1 MQQIGS
7 HFKGTPQMTNMF
19 EGDDETPWLTP
30 KELHALGFSMIL
42 YPTTLLFQ
50 IVNTLQL
57 ALDHL
62 KDGKQASKKDAVS
75 LAQYEEI
82 VGLNH
87 WARIEKR
94 FKAAD
99 ET

>member
-1 MQQIGS
+1 
-7 HFKGTPQMTNMF
+7 MTNMF

-50 IVNTLQL
+50 IVKTLQM
-57 ALDHL
+57 ALDQL
-62 KDGKQASKKDAVS
+62 KAGKQASKKGAVT

-82 VGLNH
+82 VGLEH
-87 WARIEKR
+87 WAQIEKR
-94 FKAAD
+94 FKAAE